1 MSLKVALFGQAA
13 FAKDVLVQL
22 LDAGHEL
29 VGVYAPPGG
38 KRPDPLAEEAEGRGL
53 KLLRHRYFR
62 RKGGEAIGSRVKE
75 HAELR
80 AELNVLAYVTAIIP
94 PEIVEAPVHRS
105 LCFHPS
111 LLPRFRG
118 GAAIPWQIILGEKES
133 GVTVFQP
140 DAGVDT
146 GPIVVQKGGVRVEPT
161 DTAASLYYRAL
172 YPLGVEAVCEAVAR
186 IDEGRAELRVQDESL
201 ATFQGLVDDEVARI
215 DWARPA
221 EELDRRVRGC
231 DPQPGAHTTW
241 QGEILRLHDARLEP
255 EVPGAAPGQV
265 VEVGEAG
272 ALVAARGGALRVGRR
287 RLGGGP
293 KQAAAEAGIRSG
305 AVLG

>member
-1 MSLKVALFGQAA
+1 MALKIAFFGQAP
-13 FAKDVLVQL
+13 FAKDILVRL
-22 LDAGHEL
+22 LDAGHEI
-29 VGVYAPPGG
+29 VGVYTPPEGR
-38 KRPDPLAEEAEGRGL
+38 RPDPLAEEAASRRL
-53 KLLRHRYFR
+53 RLLRHRYFR
-62 RKGGEAIGSRVKE
+62 RRGGEAIESRVKE
-75 HAELR
+75 HAELG

-94 PEIVEAPVHRS
+94 PEIVDAPVHRS

-118 GAAIPWQIILGEKES
+118 GNAIPWQIILGEQET

-146 GPIVVQKGGVRVEPT
+146 GPILVQKGGVAIQPT
-161 DTAASLYYRAL
+161 DTAATLYYREL

-186 IDEGRAELRVQDESL
+186 IDRDRADFLPQDESR

-221 EELDRRVRGC
+221 EELDRLIRGC

-241 QGEILRLHDARLEP
+241 HGDALRLFDARLEAG
-255 EVPGAAPGQV
+255 EPGAAPGSV
-265 VEVGEAG
+265 VEVGEGG
-272 ALVAARGGALRVGRR
+272 ARLAARGGVLRVARLRVGE
-287 RLGGGP
+287 GG
-293 KQAAAEAGIRSG
+293 KVAAAESPLRAGD
-305 AVLG
+305 VLG